1 MTEKAEK
8 KKKRVENK
16 GEERE
21 ERTDISNKATT
32 SSVET
37 KESISGWTCLS
48 I

>member
-1 MTEKAEK
+1 MIEKAGEK
-8 KKKRVENK
+8 ELRTREV
-16 GEERE
+16 ERE